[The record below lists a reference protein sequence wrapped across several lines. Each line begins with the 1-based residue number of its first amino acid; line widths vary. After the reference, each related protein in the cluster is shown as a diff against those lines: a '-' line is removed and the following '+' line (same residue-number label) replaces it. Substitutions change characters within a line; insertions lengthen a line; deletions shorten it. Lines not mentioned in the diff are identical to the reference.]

1 MKQVKWVEI
10 YRNLK
15 EEINSK
21 KYKRGDKFLR
31 IKDICEKFKVSDIT
45 ARRVLYEL
53 ERENL
58 IIQKPKI
65 GTLIKSLGREIY
77 MFTPF
82 KIDDFKILSGLEYI
96 KANILKGVIE
106 EGLRENVEIKF
117 VSEEFVLE
125 NFNSDNIFL
134 ILYHTLNPEI
144 EKNLLKTERPTIIFL
159 HTPISFKKVHTVR
172 LDLYKGAYIATD
184 YLIKKGY
191 RRIGFITGSLSDE
204 WFLSRFEGYVSAL
217 REKRIKFD
225 MKLIK
230 ECNDV
235 KEEVIERFKELLNLP
250 EPPDAIFCAND
261 RRALYILK
269 YCKEK
274 NIKVPDDIAICGF
287 DNIPETETI
296 EPPLT
301 TTSTEFKKIGEEAVK
316 LSVYISEGKLDE
328 IKDILIE
335 PELIERKT
343 T

>member
-1 MKQVKWVEI
+1 VEI

-15 EEINSK
+15 EEINSG
-21 KYKRGDKFLR
+21 KYKRGDRFLR
-31 IKDICEKFKVSDIT
+31 IKDICDRFKVSEIT
-45 ARRVLYEL
+45 ARRVLNEL
-53 ERENL
+53 KRENL
-58 IIQKPKI
+58 IIQKPKV
-65 GTLIKSLGREIY
+65 GALIKSLGKEIY

-82 KIDDFKILSGLEYI
+82 KINDFKILSGWEYI

-106 EGLRENVEIKF
+106 ESIRENVEIRF

-125 NFNSDNIFL
+125 NFNNDNIFL

-144 EKNLLKTERPTIIFL
+144 EKNLLKTEKPNIIFL
-159 HTPISFKKVHTVR
+159 HTPVGFKKVYTVR
-172 LDLYKGAYIATD
+172 LDLYKGAYIATE

-204 WFLSRFEGYVSAL
+204 WFLPRFEGYVSAL
-217 REKRIKFD
+217 REGRIKFD

-230 ECNDV
+230 ECDDREE
-235 KEEVIERFKELLNLP
+235 KEVIERFEELMNFS
-250 EPPDAIFCAND
+250 EPPDAIFCVND

-274 NIKVPDDIAICGF
+274 NIEIPDEIAICGF

-301 TTSTEFKKIGEEAVK
+301 TISTEFKKIGEEAVK
-316 LSVYISEGKLDE
+316 LAIYISEGEVDE
-328 IKDILIE
+328 IKDIVIE
-335 PELIERKT
+335 PKLIERET